1 MSVSSLG
8 IATVWSLLKYK
19 LSLLSCICFD
29 IYLVELVEKLTKVV
43 LNVAGVVITGILVL
57 VCVDC

>member
-1 MSVSSLG
+1 MEPTKKS
-8 IATVWSLLKYK
+8 